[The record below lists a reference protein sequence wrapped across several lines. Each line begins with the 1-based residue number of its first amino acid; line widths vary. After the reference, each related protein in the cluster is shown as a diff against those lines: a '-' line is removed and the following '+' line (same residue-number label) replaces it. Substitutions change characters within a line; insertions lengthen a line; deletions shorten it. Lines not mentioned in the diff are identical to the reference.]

1 MICGSLCW
9 KSFNES
15 WNMEGRLILWETL
28 SVRLLPKSIVSNPR
42 AHLKLIILCSN
53 MYNDYRNLKFNHI
66 AFMDIV
72 HVQIGNYFLAFMYVK
87 RIMIE
92 LPLYLGHLLRPH
104 D

>member
-1 MICGSLCW
+1 
-9 KSFNES
+9 
-15 WNMEGRLILWETL
+15 
-28 SVRLLPKSIVSNPR
+28 
-42 AHLKLIILCSN
+42 
-53 MYNDYRNLKFNHI
+53 
-66 AFMDIV
+66 MDIV